1 MLPVISFVGRSN
13 VGKTT
18 FLEKVVAGLKQRGY
32 WLAVIKHDVHGFDI
46 DQPGK
51 DSWRFLKA
59 GGDVVA
65 LSSPDKMAMVRR
77 PEQELTLEQLTALV
91 MDGVDIIIT
100 EGYKGE
106 DRPKI
111 EVFRSDVS
119 DKILSPQNELIALV
133 SDKPFDIDVPQF
145 GFEDVD
151 GVVQLIEERFLS
163 RPAAEDIY
171 LSVNG
176 RDIRLKSFLKD
187 AFIKTI
193 AGMVSSL
200 HGTEDACQIKL
211 TIRLP

>member
-1 MLPVISFVGRSN
+1 MLPVISFVGRSK

-32 WLAVIKHDVHGFDI
+32 RLAVIKHDVHGFDI

-51 DSWRFLKA
+51 DSWRFLQA
-59 GGDVVA
+59 GGDIVV

-77 PEQELTLEQLTALV
+77 PEQELTLQQLTALV

-119 DKILSPQNELIALV
+119 DKILSPKDELIALV

-151 GVVQLIEERFLS
+151 GVVQLIEGKFLN

-176 RDIRLKSFLKD
+176 RDVQLKSFVKD

-200 HGTEDACQIKL
+200 HGTQEARQIKL

>member
-1 MLPVISFVGRSN
+1 MLPVVSFVGRSN

-32 WLAVIKHDVHGFDI
+32 KLAVIKHDVHGFDI

-59 GGDVVA
+59 GGDVVV
-65 LSSPDKMAMVRR
+65 LSSPDKMAMVSR
-77 PEQELTLEQLTALV
+77 PEQELTLEQLTALM

-106 DRPKI
+106 HWPKI
-111 EVFRSDVS
+111 EVYRADVS

-133 SDKPFDIDVPQF
+133 SDRRFDIDVPQF
-145 GFEDVD
+145 DFEDVD
-151 GVVQLIEERFLS
+151 GVVQLIETEFLS
-163 RPAAEDIY
+163 QPSAEDIH

-176 RDIRLKSFLKD
+176 HDIRLKSFVKD

-193 AGMVSSL
+193 AGMVSTL
-200 HGTEDACQIKL
+200 HGTQDAREIRL